1 VVLVISTTPNY
12 YITSFSSV
20 SHQVLV
26 ISTTPNYYIT
36 FFCQSSVSHQYHH
49 PNYYITFFCQSSSSV

>member
-1 VVLVISTTPNY
+1 NVISTTPNY
-12 YITSFSSV
+12 YITFFCQSSSV

-36 FFCQSSVSHQYHH
+36 FFCQSSVSHQYHPELLH
-49 PNYYITFFCQSSSSV
+49 YLLCQ